1 LTVVVVVG
9 AVVVVVG
16 AVVVVVGAAVVV
28 VVGAVVVV
36 GLGASV
42 VGVVGAVVV
51 VVGASVVLVVV
62 TGGGGL
68 VVVVVVLVVVVVV
81 TGGMQSP
88 AKMTEAVFVALTPSG
103 QVPCTLKVTVPV
115 CVPGRVVVAVRLT
128 PPPYSPSSPVTVP
141 DVTVTTSTVIFWVLS
156 EFFTVH
162 VMTYWPETHAF
173 VPDTT
178 G

>member
-1 LTVVVVVG
+1 LTVVVVVVVG
-9 AVVVVVG
+9 AVVVV
-16 AVVVVVGAAVVV
+16 AGAAVVV

-42 VGVVGAVVV
+42 VVVVVVAAVVV

-62 TGGGGL
+62 TGGGG
-68 VVVVVVLVVVVVV
+68 VVVVVVVELVVVVV
-81 TGGMQSP
+81 TGGLQSP

-141 DVTVTTSTVIFWVLS
+141 EVTVATSTVIFWVLS

-162 VMTYWPETHAF
+162 VMTYWPEAHAF